1 MDFAPSQPAPQGAGL
16 RVPSVGGIMSI
27 RSLAQLQ
34 QEERRAAELVNAKP
48 YITNLAAHIRTQWAA
63 MKTAKLQTVEPRLLQ
78 CLRLP
83 KAKKLQPLRRRAS
96 SCSTW
101 SPTVFAW
108 AASRERA
115 RWKPLKSRSSAA
127 AAR

>member
-78 CLRLP
+78 CLRQRRGEYDP
-83 KAKKLQPLRRRAS
+83 DKAALIKEQGGAT
-96 SCSTW
+96 ST
-101 SPTVFAW
+101 
-108 AASRERA
+108 
-115 RWKPLKSRSSAA
+115 
-127 AAR
+127 